1 MGRLG
6 NIFNRGSNAQVP
18 TGADPYVPADLP
30 GTGTRLDRLAAGGNA
45 MLDKAT
51 QVYKQHPKLIGGLAV
66 VAGAAILAGM
76 KRRGR

>member
-6 NIFNRGSNAQVP
+6 SIFNRGPLARPQP
-18 TGADPYVPADLP
+18 TGADPYVASEPA
-30 GTGTRLDRLAAGGNA
+30 GTPLDRLAAGSNA

-51 QVYKQHPKLIGGLAV
+51 QVYKQHPKLIGGLAM

-76 KRRGR
+76 KRRSR